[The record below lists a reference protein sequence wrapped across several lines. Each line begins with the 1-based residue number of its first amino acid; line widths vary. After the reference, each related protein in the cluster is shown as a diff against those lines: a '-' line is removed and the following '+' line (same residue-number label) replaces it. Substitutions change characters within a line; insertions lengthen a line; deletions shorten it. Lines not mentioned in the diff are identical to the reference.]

1 MERGND
7 DSIDTPE
14 EPQNIY
20 GWIASSFDWAHCAPG
35 RSAATDPGYGAVN
48 FLNREVDSK
57 LTIGFRSDR
66 LNDNATKYFGS
77 TVMIRPEIRFD
88 HS

>member
-1 MERGND
+1 MDHPNFNWAYCASGRER
-7 DSIDTPE
+7 
-14 EPQNIY
+14 
-20 GWIASSFDWAHCAPG
+20 C
-35 RSAATDPGYGAVN
+35 TDPGYGAVK

-88 HS
+88 PS